1 MTTSLRHAPTQQAQ
15 VELPAAD
22 PRGEISLGDLVSVL
36 RRWRLTLALA
46 AGIAVIAAAV
56 LALVLPPTFVAETT
70 VAPVSGGPSGG
81 QFGNL
86 SSMLG
91 QLGGLASLAGIAG
104 STNEQATESIAVL
117 KSEALTER
125 YIAQNN
131 LLPVLYRKLWDARR
145 QAWKV
150 TDPEKVPT
158 LWKANRYFQS
168 KVRGIVTD
176 PKTNLVTLTVKWT
189 DPHVAADWANGVV
202 RMANDYLRKQAIDEA
217 ERNIAYLNQ
226 QAALTDVVPVKQ
238 AIYTL
243 LESQINKE
251 MIARGSDEYAFKVLD
266 PAVAPERKSS
276 PKPLLWIVVALIASQ
291 ALAVLAAYIYLAW
304 KRAQPLRPTSE
315 RA

>member
-1 MTTSLRHAPTQQAQ
+1 MTQSLRYTPTQEAP

-22 PRGEISLGDLVSVL
+22 PRSEISLGDLVSVL
-36 RRWRLTLALA
+36 RRWRLAVALA
-46 AGIAVIAAAV
+46 AGIAVVAAAV

-70 VAPVSGGPSGG
+70 VAPVSSGPSGG
-81 QFGNL
+81 QFGGL

-104 STNEQATESIAVL
+104 SANEQATESIAVL

-125 YIAQNN
+125 FIAQNN
-131 LLPVLYRKLWDARR
+131 LLPVLYPKLWDSRR

-158 LWKANRYFQS
+158 LWKANRYFQHT
-168 KVRGIVTD
+168 VRGIVTD

-251 MIARGSDEYAFKVLD
+251 MIARGTDEYAFKVLD
-266 PAVAPERKSS
+266 PAIAPERKSS
-276 PKPLLWIVVALIASQ
+276 PQPLLWVVVALVASQ
-291 ALAVLAAYIYLAW
+291 ILAVLAAYIHLAW